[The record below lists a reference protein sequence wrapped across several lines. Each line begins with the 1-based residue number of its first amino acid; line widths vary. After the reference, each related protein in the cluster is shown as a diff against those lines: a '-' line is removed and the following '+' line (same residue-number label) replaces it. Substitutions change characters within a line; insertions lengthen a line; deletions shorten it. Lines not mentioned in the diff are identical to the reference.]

1 MKYVNHLIKYISLI
15 GRNINKII
23 IIDDDENCF
32 KLNKENGIK
41 IKPFIDE
48 INNDD
53 KLFVL
58 KNILKNII
66 QISYAFLQVIQA
78 IPYLPPLLFT
88 NSQKYFLFYL
98 HYLNHLDW
106 VVLNLYEKK

>member
-1 MKYVNHLIKYISLI
+1 MYIIKFYFLFYF
-15 GRNINKII
+15 NEII

-48 INNDD
+48 NNNDN

-58 KNILKNII
+58 KNILKNIYI
-66 QISYAFLQVIQA
+66 KNYNDVKIG
-78 IPYLPPLLFT
+78 
-88 NSQKYFLFYL
+88 
-98 HYLNHLDW
+98 LNEYK
-106 VVLNLYEKK
+106 VEIMSKINI

>member
-1 MKYVNHLIKYISLI
+1 MIEIDKKYFDYNFFKEHCIIYENHLIKDISLI

-48 INNDD
+48 NNNDN

-58 KNILKNII
+58 KNILKNIYI
-66 QISYAFLQVIQA
+66 KNYNDVKIG
-78 IPYLPPLLFT
+78 
-88 NSQKYFLFYL
+88 
-98 HYLNHLDW
+98 LNEYK
-106 VVLNLYEKK
+106 VEIMSKINI